1 MSIASDFTATA
12 FVLFRLP
19 HSQHFT
25 KLTQYHTPRAFSS
38 LSEVPLTGG
47 YLIHPFCV
55 ESDFPI
61 VWIEPDIVSQEEV
74 SIPHSLHK
82 YSQGNDDEREVRQQY
97 VHSFRALH
105 TMLCNGALQKVVLA
119 RPLHITNIRIDDV
132 QHLFFRACLN
142 RPGSYIALWHTPQ
155 TGTWLVATPEPLL
168 EYVHHRWHT
177 VALAGTLPYSESTPA
192 LWNDKNREEQAIV
205 ARFVHQKLSTIASE
219 VTHSEVYTLPSG
231 NIQHLCTDF
240 SFPLSSAQQA
250 LSIMQCLHPTPAV
263 CGLPREE
270 ALQAILRHEPSPR
283 QYYAGFSGPFLLQ
296 GATHLYVSLR
306 CMHLFS
312 TSATL
317 YAGGGLMPESQEQ
330 DEWDETVRKMLT
342 MKQLF

>member
-74 SIPHSLHK
+74 PIPHSLHK

-97 VHSFRALH
+97 AHSFRALH

-119 RPLHITNIRIDDV
+119 RPLHITDIRIDDV

-192 LWNDKNREEQAIV
+192 LWNDKIEKSR
-205 ARFVHQKLSTIASE
+205 
-219 VTHSEVYTLPSG
+219 PSW
-231 NIQHLCTDF
+231 H
-240 SFPLSSAQQA
+240 A
-250 LSIMQCLHPTPAV
+250 LSIKSS
-263 CGLPREE
+263 LP
-270 ALQAILRHEPSPR
+270 LPP
-283 QYYAGFSGPFLLQ
+283 
-296 GATHLYVSLR
+296 
-306 CMHLFS
+306 
-312 TSATL
+312 
-317 YAGGGLMPESQEQ
+317 
-330 DEWDETVRKMLT
+330 K
-342 MKQLF
+342 